1 MTELHADPMALL
13 RTRTSTKWASYPPDV
28 LPLFVAEMDF
38 PLATPIAA
46 HLIGMIGRGDLGYDS
61 RRPAIGE
68 AFAGFA
74 HDRWGWDFD
83 PATLRWTTNVMVA
96 ITELLR
102 SVIEPGDAVVVNTP
116 VYGPFFWAIDDA
128 KGVRVDV
135 PLVEVAPT
143 EWEID
148 LEGLEAAFAAGA
160 KAFILCNPHNP
171 IGIPHSREQLERVA
185 ELAAQYDVVVISNE
199 IHGAI
204 VHSDGVFTPY
214 LDVSDA
220 ARATGVAVTSASKA
234 FNIPGLT
241 SAYWIPGSP
250 EAAKRIAGIS
260 PSVVHRVSHLGTHAA
275 TVAFTSAR
283 DWLDSA
289 LETIEA
295 NRYRLR
301 DLLAE
306 QLPEAVLHE
315 PRATYLAWID
325 FRALGWGDEP
335 HRKIVKEAKV
345 ALSGGTAF
353 GVEGT
358 GFARINI
365 ACAPETLDEAIGR
378 IARLR

>member
-83 PATLRWTTNVMVA
+83 PSTLRWTTNVMVA

-185 ELAAQYDVVVISNE
+185 ELAAQCDVVVISNE

>member
-1 MTELHADPMALL
+1 MLQRVVAQTSSSLEPPPVSSVLMTE
-13 RTRTSTKWASYPPDV
+13 R
-28 LPLFVAEMDF
+28 
-38 PLATPIAA
+38 
-46 HLIGMIGRGDLGYDS
+46 
-61 RRPAIGE
+61 
-68 AFAGFA
+68 
-74 HDRWGWDFD
+74 
-83 PATLRWTTNVMVA
+83 
-96 ITELLR
+96 
-102 SVIEPGDAVVVNTP
+102 
-116 VYGPFFWAIDDA
+116 
-128 KGVRVDV
+128 
-135 PLVEVAPT
+135 
-143 EWEID
+143 
-148 LEGLEAAFAAGA
+148 
-160 KAFILCNPHNP
+160 
-171 IGIPHSREQLERVA
+171 
-185 ELAAQYDVVVISNE
+185 
-199 IHGAI
+199 
-204 VHSDGVFTPY
+204 DG
-214 LDVSDA
+214 SDA

>member
-160 KAFILCNPHNP
+160 QPLIPRTP
-171 IGIPHSREQLERVA
+171 PDPVGIPHSREQLERVA

-289 LETIEA
+289 LETSEA